1 MDISY
6 LLNLAALISAGALVG
21 FIVGLTGV
29 GGGSLMTPAL
39 ISGFGVA
46 PIIAVGTDLAFA
58 AITKSVGI
66 GAHRGGKAIQWP
78 IVKRMMW
85 GSIPACLVAIIGMR
99 YFELNARGVV
109 VNQIVHLSLGIALV
123 GTAIAVAGRDR
134 LLAWSETRSK
144 AKFPAQPL
152 ARLGNDTKRIIL
164 TVLFSALIGA
174 LVALSSIGAG
184 AIGCTLLALL
194 YREFDI
200 KQIAATDMAYAV
212 PLTAIASIGHG
223 FSNHIDW
230 QLLITLLVGS
240 VPAIWIGVKV
250 SQKIDGRAPRWLLS
264 ILLLGAGI
272 KSLASV

>member
-1 MDISY
+1 MEISY
-6 LLNLAALISAGALVG
+6 LLSLAALIGTGALVG
-21 FIVGLTGV
+21 FVVGLTGV

-46 PIIAVGTDLAFA
+46 PVIAVGTDLAFA

-66 GAHRGGKAIQWP
+66 SAHRGGKAIQWS

-85 GSIPACLVAIIGMR
+85 GSIPACLVAIVAMR
-99 YFELNARGVV
+99 YFELNARGVMV
-109 VNQIVHLSLGIALV
+109 DQIVHLSLGIALV

-134 LLAWSETRSK
+134 LLAWSEARRK

-152 ARLGNDTKRIIL
+152 ARIGDDTKRIIL

-223 FSNHIDW
+223 LSNHIDW
-230 QLLITLLVGS
+230 QLLISLLIGS

-250 SQKIDGRAPRWLLS
+250 SQKIDGQAPRWLLS